1 MCFGNLKPPKPR
13 GGSITGYF
21 KPTSMI
27 SQPTIGDVSTLLRL
41 IVPSLIVIAVFRV
54 LINLGLR
61 LVGAEYS
68 QQAME
73 DELSFMESFYASHVG
88 LHPPA
93 CFIADAIGLPLR
105 RAE

>member
-1 MCFGNLKPPKPR
+1 
-13 GGSITGYF
+13 
-21 KPTSMI
+21 MI

-41 IVPSLIVIAVFRV
+41 IVPSLIAVFRV

-61 LVGAEYS
+61 LIGAEYS

-73 DELSFMESFYASHVG
+73 DELNFMESFYASHVG

-93 CFIADAIGLPLR
+93 CFIADAIGLPLG